1 MSLRIDEDRTKLRWP
16 SGILWI
22 TQRGSSFLTAG
33 KGQTMMD
40 HDIQRNGKLRILLKV
55 PWWRLEWWPVSAI
68 PKWGAP
74 QEYELL
80 GSWIPQKHQLGSYNN
95 SYRRHNKNLRVI
107 GTSGGSSPGT
117 RIPGLVKAK
126 PTTWFSHVSEVP
138 TTCRSHQVRESLVW
152 LWRGWKGGAIL
163 GCL

>member
-1 MSLRIDEDRTKLRWP
+1 MTIRDFMNHTA
-16 SGILWI
+16 WI
-22 TQRGSSFLTAG
+22 FFFDCWERANN
-33 KGQTMMD
+33 D
-40 HDIQRNGKLRILLKV
+40 
-55 PWWRLEWWPVSAI
+55 
-68 PKWGAP
+68 
-74 QEYELL
+74 
-80 GSWIPQKHQLGSYNN
+80 GSWHPKKWETKNLAESALVEIRMMASFSHPKMKEHPKNMSSWVLESLKSTN
-95 SYRRHNKNLRVI
+95 SGVITTVIGGTNKNLRVI